1 MGNRAPKDKRWLCL
15 VGGIVS
21 NFRFQIFIGE
31 QSLLLQ
37 WGGYY
42 MNVFLRASVCTT
54 FYLTLMFKPFVSF
67 ESALVFFPSFLSTA
81 PNSDPFVDW
90 FNYYPETP
98 YIFRLERNADSLTL
112 AI

>member
-1 MGNRAPKDKRWLCL
+1 MGNRAPKDKQWLCL

-37 WGGYY
+37 WGRVLHKRIFKDLG
-42 MNVFLRASVCTT
+42 CTT
-54 FYLTLMFKPFVSF
+54 FYLTLLFKPFVNF

-81 PNSDPFVDW
+81 PNSDSFVDW
-90 FNYYPETP
+90 FNYYLETP
-98 YIFRLERNADSLTL
+98 YIFRLEHNTDSLTL